1 MPRFSC
7 ALASAAKK
15 REQEVGAGASRHKV
29 PRAGDVVI
37 TEGPRPSAQPS
48 GRSPTTAPVQVCLY
62 KVTDTAGDV
71 WEAYQEQEEP
81 LWQVQIDHAVQ
92 SPITFQMRDSFNDF
106 LRTAKAG
113 DERMPAN
120 VRELED
126 AVGVRLVVSD
136 KTDPDDAGFVQWRVG
151 FYVAGDLNNFLMLLD
166 DWFVYKAKATTGE
179 QPFQVHLYPHIGV
192 EVTNVEDFAYDHI
205 ELNEPS
211 PVLPLGIF
219 QCQPCIGKSIVTL
232 NLQIEADTMNIVITG
247 NTWSFRSRMNT
258 FGVWGG
264 YQEAST
270 IDQKRPYLRVL
281 KGLDLSDDEQKERVL
296 SMIGGSVFHNLAM
309 RVRIDPG
316 DKPLQPDC

>member
-1 MPRFSC
+1 
-7 ALASAAKK
+7 
-15 REQEVGAGASRHKV
+15 
-29 PRAGDVVI
+29 
-37 TEGPRPSAQPS
+37 
-48 GRSPTTAPVQVCLY
+48 
-62 KVTDTAGDV
+62 
-71 WEAYQEQEEP
+71 
-81 LWQVQIDHAVQ
+81 
-92 SPITFQMRDSFNDF
+92 
-106 LRTAKAG
+106 
-113 DERMPAN
+113 MPAN

-166 DWFVYKAKATTGE
+166 DWFVYKAKATKRD

-281 KGLDLSDDEQKERVL
+281 KDLDLSDDAQKERVL
-296 SMIGGSVFHNLAM
+296 SMIGESVFHNLAM

-316 DKPLQPDC
+316 DKPLEPDCWRYEVLAVTKGTGPAGTPQRCVYTFNWIHTRLPSWQSCTNCLACILRKEPRRKSEGH